1 MPPITEELEKALAL
15 LRGIHELKLEVYNL
29 HKFLEDYFPDCGL
42 VLECRNCGKKFR
54 YSETNFYLPKTC
66 QKCHN
71 RLYGKIRVKKRFIIN
86 KYMLI
91 KDGASEETAGLLRI
105 IRKSHAETINLIK
118 DLEIL
123 DLYSDLGVRIPFFNP
138 HKAKD
143 EGLMAGIFLYI
154 KFKGTGQFQKDIKVL
169 YSSTKKAIKLLNEE
183 KIEFERIEGL
193 LESRNA
199 LERSVAFW
207 FLKLSDSEKGI
218 IHILYELENSIERIQ
233 ASPIWDEMQHLV
245 ARRISFSIS
254 PHSIDNNLYGKI
266 NIEIRQITDKLGI
279 DTLKR
284 TLFYFLSAIETFGS
298 ADKYYEAL
306 ANFIRRSFE
315 FLIKK
320 NMYLFTDVYGN
331 QIKCNFFLDVMFIEM
346 GYSAFVKESI
356 DFTKEGMTAK
366 VLKYDAA
373 NRNIEIGL
381 SIRHLVE
388 LVKENK
394 YRIFIELI
402 AHELGHIF
410 DWNLTK
416 ILHSKI
422 RAEGIAMFTEN
433 AMHDV
438 PKSSYNKALIA
449 ELTSNP
455 IDSEKELE
463 MQSKRWHPS
472 FPYLL
477 GYYISLVFYLAFL
490 KKRFKKLGMDVYITL
505 ENLNWIDMHKS
516 YDKKIIGISIERAN
530 FTARFLRTLP
540 EKYYFPLYLK
550 YANELNIKPV
560 LTKRYVNW
568 IVRLFKK

>member
-1 MPPITEELEKALAL
+1 
-15 LRGIHELKLEVYNL
+15 
-29 HKFLEDYFPDCGL
+29 
-42 VLECRNCGKKFR
+42 
-54 YSETNFYLPKTC
+54 
-66 QKCHN
+66 
-71 RLYGKIRVKKRFIIN
+71 
-86 KYMLI
+86 
-91 KDGASEETAGLLRI
+91 
-105 IRKSHAETINLIK
+105 
-118 DLEIL
+118 
-123 DLYSDLGVRIPFFNP
+123 
-138 HKAKD
+138 
-143 EGLMAGIFLYI
+143 
-154 KFKGTGQFQKDIKVL
+154 
-169 YSSTKKAIKLLNEE
+169 
-183 KIEFERIEGL
+183 
-193 LESRNA
+193 
-199 LERSVAFW
+199 
-207 FLKLSDSEKGI
+207 
-218 IHILYELENSIERIQ
+218 
-233 ASPIWDEMQHLV
+233 
-245 ARRISFSIS
+245 
-254 PHSIDNNLYGKI
+254 
-266 NIEIRQITDKLGI
+266 
-279 DTLKR
+279 
-284 TLFYFLSAIETFGS
+284 
-298 ADKYYEAL
+298 
-306 ANFIRRSFE
+306 
-315 FLIKK
+315 
-320 NMYLFTDVYGN
+320 MYLFTDVYGN